1 MTNLILGT
9 ANFGNNYGITNG
21 IINQKSTKKILDL
34 AKKKNIKTID
44 TAYLYNNSYEALSIA
59 NIGDFRITTKT
70 PKFLEFSNENEL
82 LNSLYKFI
90 DKTDELLGLKNVEAI
105 LFHNSADLSSKYGS
119 LLYKKLKELTKSYNV
134 KIGISVYDEA
144 ELLLANEYDIDI
156 VQAPLNIF
164 DQRFI
169 ARDINKFFKSKNI
182 ELHARSIFLQ
192 GLLLMDLEFVK
203 QKHPMILPH
212 ILDLDTRCLELG
224 VSKLNICLSFIKS
237 VRSLSYCVIGCSSA
251 ENLLEIVNCIDEME
265 RKNKLE
271 INFSNFHVNNSSIT
285 DPRKWQKI

>member
-169 ARDINKFFKSKNI
+169 KSGWLKKLKNDKK
-182 ELHARSIFLQ
+182 EVHLRSIFLQ
-192 GLLLMDLEFVK
+192 GLLLKNSNNIFNKLLK
-203 QKHPMILPH
+203 KKMI
-212 ILDLDTRCLELG
+212 
-224 VSKLNICLSFIKS
+224 NF
-237 VRSLSYCVIGCSSA
+237 
-251 ENLLEIVNCIDEME
+251 ENLVKKNNSKKIDLCIDYIKTVKYVDKVILGFDSLQQLQTIIKVLDKKK
-265 RKNKLE
+265 KNIDYNQFCNIKTK
-271 INFSNFHVNNSSIT
+271 FV
-285 DPRKWQKI
+285 DPRKWKKILVSS